1 MRTVV
6 LSAQFKLLSGE
17 KAMSNQM
24 KELQKL
30 KGVGK
35 VLSQR
40 LVEHS
45 YDTIAKVAAAQEK
58 GLDQIAGMHPKKVR
72 AIVTQ
77 AREMTGEAEKGRHT
91 WLQDKGEGKVHQA
104 SAGGHRDQD

>member
-1 MRTVV
+1 MN
-6 LSAQFKLLSGE
+6 K
-17 KAMSNQM
+17 QM
-24 KELQKL
+24 QELQKL

-40 LVEHS
+40 LAENS

-58 GLDQIAGMHPKKVR
+58 GLERISGLHPKKVR

-77 AREMTGEAEKGRHT
+77 AREMTRETEKGRHT
-91 WLQDKGEGKVHQA
+91 WLEERGGGKAHQA
-104 SAGGHRDQD
+104 

>member
-1 MRTVV
+1 MN
-6 LSAQFKLLSGE
+6 K
-17 KAMSNQM
+17 QM

-58 GLDQIAGMHPKKVR
+58 GLDRIAGLHPKKVQ

-91 WLQDKGEGKVHQA
+91 WLEEKDGANVHQV
-104 SAGGHRDQD
+104 SGAGQRNEKNQ